1 MSSLEPSRH
10 RRPTLRRLRS
20 WFQEFLNTN
29 DEEISGTS
37 LAVGDAYT
45 CPRKDTVEELARILN
60 TQRVVHVRGTPAPG
74 KTTLAHLLYYHY
86 RKQNTPVVLFDHWPT
101 DDCQTYNVLVKGVR
115 EQGYDVPDYRSLHY
129 MDIAIIVDE
138 AQQTYNDNTFWT
150 GIIHAQCHRSVGP
163 VFCLFAA
170 YGSAFEESS
179 NSDGGTPKGFLG
191 PQRLVSVTPSTI
203 NKSPR
208 IALFFNCEEF
218 DDVVT
223 RICNDPRERLPLDCS
238 AYDYIFNLTY
248 GHPGAVRGTL
258 KMLHVERYLT
268 NTSIPF
274 PLEKYPDIGTLARAV
289 LERFSSRNLSC
300 TTRVGIG
307 AITRPV
313 EAAYQ
318 DEFYRALHAVLGSA
332 ANVTSEW
339 TSEGGGRID
348 FRIANVG
355 WEIELL
361 REDNRLREHCERFTG
376 NGLYGNWIQKGLLMD
391 WLIIDCRTSRP
402 EPYNVPGTRLWRAV
416 FSGDFTSVELLDQAN
431 NIITPRFPL
440 MS

>member
-1 MSSLEPSRH
+1 M
-10 RRPTLRRLRS
+10 
-20 WFQEFLNTN
+20 
-29 DEEISGTS
+29 
-37 LAVGDAYT
+37 
-45 CPRKDTVEELARILN
+45 
-60 TQRVVHVRGTPAPG
+60 
-74 KTTLAHLLYYHY
+74 
-86 RKQNTPVVLFDHWPT
+86 
-101 DDCQTYNVLVKGVR
+101 
-115 EQGYDVPDYRSLHY
+115 
-129 MDIAIIVDE
+129 
-138 AQQTYNDNTFWT
+138 
-150 GIIHAQCHRSVGP
+150 
-163 VFCLFAA
+163 
-170 YGSAFEESS
+170 
-179 NSDGGTPKGFLG
+179 
-191 PQRLVSVTPSTI
+191 
-203 NKSPR
+203 
-208 IALFFNCEEF
+208 
-218 DDVVT
+218 
-223 RICNDPRERLPLDCS
+223 
-238 AYDYIFNLTY
+238 
-248 GHPGAVRGTL
+248 
-258 KMLHVERYLT
+258 
-268 NTSIPF
+268 
-274 PLEKYPDIGTLARAV
+274 EKYPDIGTLARAV

-402 EPYNVPGTRLWRAV
+402 EPYSKLAACWLGLDCLLTGLVDVPGTRLWRAV